1 MRKLRIMNNND
12 NAYLEK
18 LITDYQKKYFKEI
31 EQDIIQIFQEA
42 IDQTIYDAY
51 TPNTYKRTYMFRD
64 SVRCHYDYKNNVLYV
79 YSDINTGYYSAVD
92 GRDVTPAISYWLQ
105 EGHSDGTGIDNQYHN
120 YQGRNYLEKA
130 EKMIKE
136 KYPDLKLKIVNDS
149 PPTV

>member
-1 MRKLRIMNNND
+1 
-12 NAYLEK
+12 
-18 LITDYQKKYFKEI
+18 
-31 EQDIIQIFQEA
+31 
-42 IDQTIYDAY
+42 
-51 TPNTYKRTYMFRD
+51 MFRD
-64 SVRCHYDYKNNVLYV
+64 SVRCHYDYKNNILYV

-136 KYPDLKLKIVNDS
+136 KYPDLKLKIVNDL